1 MQVVA
6 LRVRSLARQG
16 DAPLEPSEEMDYA
29 VTLNRALPEDI
40 RILGWAPLP
49 QGPEGFSARC
59 DRLHR
64 PSCTPTRKPADLFRL
79 HLRVAPQL
87 KMQI

>member
-16 DAPLEPSEEMDYA
+16 EARLEPSEEVDYA

-40 RILGWAPLP
+40 RVLGWAPLP

-59 DRLHR
+59 DGLHR
-64 PSCTPTRKPADLFRL
+64 PYCSPTRKPADLIRL
-79 HLRVAPQL
+79 HLRVAP
-87 KMQI
+87 

>member
-40 RILGWAPLP
+40 RVLGWAHLP

-59 DRLHR
+59 DGLHS
-64 PSCTPTRKPADLFRL
+64 PSCTPTRKPADQIRL
-79 HLRVAPQL
+79 HLRVVPQP
-87 KMQI
+87 KM